1 MLERKNMNEGVFSCL
16 KIQFKK
22 KGGTKICVIPDDLFR
37 QYLEFIT
44 LLPDKMNDMGFHLL
58 TMNMKKLSPEL
69 NCFVDNYRVPSI
81 ISLYRL

>member
-1 MLERKNMNEGVFSCL
+1 MNEGVFSCL

-58 TMNMKKLSPEL
+58 TMNMKKIVARTEL
-69 NCFVDNYRVPSI
+69 FCR
-81 ISLYRL
+81 